1 MHRLDYSIATA
12 PHNPGSA
19 TIALDRGA
27 TVTGRVVNGAGHGIR
42 NAEMH
47 ITGSGVDDISSSSF
61 VISDP
66 FDGPEPSPFLDNL
79 TDPSGRYAIHSVRA
93 GQAEVCARNA
103 KGYEN
108 GCLSSQLG
116 LSSGSTA
123 TAPDLTLPAQVRTA
137 ATTPARPLARRP
149 DWNELVIGARVIERR
164 PASAGP
170 VPFVGPFGSPFAPQ
184 FASRLASPAASPFGG
199 AYSDPFAAA
208 LTTRLVLAGE
218 KRAAGS

>member
-1 MHRLDYSIATA
+1 M
-12 PHNPGSA
+12 
-19 TIALDRGA
+19 
-27 TVTGRVVNGAGHGIR
+27 
-42 NAEMH
+42 
-47 ITGSGVDDISSSSF
+47 
-61 VISDP
+61 
-66 FDGPEPSPFLDNL
+66 
-79 TDPSGRYAIHSVRA
+79 
-93 GQAEVCARNA
+93 CARNA

-108 GCLSSQLG
+108 GCLSSELG
-116 LSSGSTA
+116 LSSGSTT

-137 ATTPARPLARRP
+137 ATPPARPLARRP

-218 KRAAGS
+218 NGRPDRRFEGVTDASDTRAGLGYGLGAYLLWGLFPLSSRCSSRRAG